1 MLSAMQERLFDLSG
15 KTALVTGASGGL
27 GFRFAEVLAEAGATL
42 IITSRNPE
50 YPSLLEL
57 RERYS
62 DRCLP
67 LALDVSRRDSVDILF
82 ETIAKHKL
90 TADILINNAGVAA
103 GDLARDVSSD
113 TFDNIMMTNLRGPWL
128 LAQGFAESLIAA
140 KRPGS
145 LVNIASILASRVT
158 PATAPY
164 ASSKAALLH
173 MTKSLALEWA
183 RYSIRVNA
191 ISPGY
196 IETGMT
202 SDFFKTEAG
211 LRTIK
216 RIPQQRIGQP
226 SDLDGAVLL
235 LASDAS
241 SYMTGSEIVIDG
253 GHLCSAL

>member
-1 MLSAMQERLFDLSG
+1 MLGGMQEPLFDLSN

-27 GFRFAEVLAEAGATL
+27 GYRFAEVLANAGAHI
-42 IITSRNPE
+42 IITSRNIDH
-50 YPSLLEL
+50 PSLATLEQ
-57 RERYS
+57 RYP

-67 LALDVSRRDSVDILF
+67 LLLDVSKRASINTLF
-82 ETIAKHKL
+82 KNINQHGL
-90 TADILINNAGVAA
+90 TADVLINNAGIAA
-103 GDLARDVSSD
+103 GDLARDVSDD
-113 TFDNIMMTNLRGPWL
+113 TFEAIINTNLRGPWQ
-128 LAQGFAESLIAA
+128 LAQGFAEGLIAA
-140 KRPGS
+140 KQPGS
-145 LVNIASILASRVT
+145 LINIASILASRVT

-173 MTKSLALEWA
+173 MSKSLALEWA
-183 RYSIRVNA
+183 RYDIRVNA

-196 IETGMT
+196 IETHMT

-211 LRTIK
+211 LRTLK
-216 RIPQQRIGQP
+216 RIPQHRIGQP

-241 SYMTGSEIVIDG
+241 SYMTGSEIVVDG

>member
-1 MLSAMQERLFDLSG
+1 MQDPLFDLSN

-27 GFRFAEVLAEAGATL
+27 GYRFAEVLANAGAQL
-42 IITSRNPE
+42 IVTSRKFDH
-50 YPSLLEL
+50 PSLAALQQ
-57 RERYS
+57 RYP

-67 LALDVSRRDSVDILF
+67 LPLNVSERESIDALFKAIN
-82 ETIAKHKL
+82 KHGL
-90 TADILINNAGVAA
+90 TADVLINNAGIAA
-103 GDLARDVSSD
+103 GDLARDVSDD
-113 TFDNIMMTNLRGPWL
+113 TFDAIMNTNLRGPWQ
-128 LAQGFAESLIAA
+128 LAQGFAERLIAA
-140 KRPGS
+140 KQAGS
-145 LVNIASILASRVT
+145 LINIASILASRVT
-158 PATAPY
+158 AATAPY

-173 MTKSLALEWA
+173 MSKSLALEWA
-183 RYSIRVNA
+183 RYNIRVNA

-196 IETGMT
+196 IETSMT
-202 SDFFKTEAG
+202 SDFFKTDAG